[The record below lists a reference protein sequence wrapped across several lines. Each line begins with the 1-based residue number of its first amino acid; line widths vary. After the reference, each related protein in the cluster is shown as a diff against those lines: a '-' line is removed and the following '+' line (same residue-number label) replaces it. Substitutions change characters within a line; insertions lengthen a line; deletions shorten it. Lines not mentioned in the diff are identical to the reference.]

1 MTADSGRPKFSRT
14 AAALEAAAR
23 AALHAPSVF
32 NTQPW
37 RWHLSGDTLELHAD
51 RTRALS
57 ATDPDGRLLLL
68 SCGAALHHA
77 RVTLRAAGWNVHV
90 ERPPEEDATGLLAR
104 VTVHDGGGTDQ
115 QAESLAAA
123 ITVRR
128 TDRRAFGERTV
139 PGGLLTRLRQVVE
152 AEGAYLHVVRRDQ
165 MPMLAT
171 STARAAETESRDP
184 AYRAELEQWTH
195 RPAGSGDGVPPET
208 AVRQA
213 PRRVPVRDY
222 APGAAAGL
230 SPGEGFDLGASYVVL
245 FGRTDRPGD
254 LLRGG
259 EALSA
264 LLLTAT
270 AEGLATAPMS
280 DTIEVEWPRRLVQRL
295 LSGVGEPY
303 VTVRLGYRDV
313 SDPLPPA
320 PRRPAAD
327 VIEVSH
333 PAGRN

>member
-1 MTADSGRPKFSRT
+1 MTAEPGQPTRSRT
-14 AAALEAAAR
+14 TAALEAAAE

-37 RWHLSGDTLELHAD
+37 RWQLAGATLELHAD
-51 RTRALS
+51 RTRALT

-77 RVTLRAAGWNVHV
+77 RVSLRAAGWDVRV
-90 ERPPEEDATGLLAR
+90 ERMGEEGAGLLAR
-104 VTVHDGGGTDQ
+104 LTVLGTVEADP
-115 QAESLAAA
+115 QAERTAAA
-123 ITVRR
+123 IPVRR

-139 PGGLLTRLRQVVE
+139 SAETLTRLRQAVE

-171 STARAAETESRDP
+171 STARAADAESNDP
-184 AYRAELEQWTH
+184 AYRAELEEWTH
-195 RPAGSGDGVPPET
+195 RPADSRDGVPPET
-208 AVRQA
+208 AVQQA

-222 APGAAAGL
+222 APGTTAGL
-230 SPGEGFDLGASYVVL
+230 APGEGFDLGASYVVL
-245 FGRTDRPGD
+245 FGRTDQPDD

-270 AEGLATAPMS
+270 AEGIATAPMS
-280 DTIEVEWPRRLVQRL
+280 DTIEVEWPRHLLKDL

-303 VTVRLGYRDV
+303 LTVRLGYPDA
-313 SDPLPPA
+313 DAPPPAA
-320 PRRPAAD
+320 PRRRAAD
-327 VIEVSH
+327 VIQISE
-333 PAGRN
+333 